1 MTATIVVLSVILIF
15 SVFLLIPFT
24 AKIYIGDQNDI
35 TVKYLFFKLYPKSE
49 KKSKTERKHI
59 VNGEKKENENFFI
72 RSFKK
77 KGFLEFVSLF
87 FGFLKKIIE
96 ELAHLLKYVKIRKF
110 TLSLTVASDNA
121 AKTAIEY
128 GAVSAAVYNFSALI
142 KTNFDFEIKN
152 ISIDCDFE
160 KDAPH
165 FELFTVLK
173 ISPLVLIISAVK
185 LIKPVLNFVKEVS

>member
-1 MTATIVVLSVILIF
+1 MTAAIVVLFVILIF
-15 SVFLLIPFT
+15 SVFLLIPFS

-49 KKSKTERKHI
+49 NKSKTEKKHI
-59 VNGEKKENENFFI
+59 VSGEKKKNENFFL

-77 KGFLEFVSLF
+77 KGFSEFVSLF
-87 FGFLKKIIE
+87 FVFLKKTIG
-96 ELAHLLKYVKIRKF
+96 ELAYLLKFVKIRKF

-128 GAVSAAVYNFSALI
+128 GVVSAAVYNFSALI

-160 KDAPH
+160 NNAPH

-173 ISPLVLIISAVK
+173 ISPLVLLISVVK
-185 LIKPVLNFVKEVS
+185 LIKPVFNFVKEVS